1 MIGSQEKQLYKH
13 FKNQEIMAVSKAK
26 SVWNG
31 TLKEGKGTMAFTGF
45 EGPFTFK
52 TRFEGA
58 KGTNPEEL
66 VGAAQ
71 SGCYSMF
78 LSALL
83 TEEGLNPESIETSAE
98 VTLGDVDGGPAIT
111 NIKLATVVK
120 CTGLSQEKFKELAET
135 AKVKCPISRLYAGG
149 TADIEL
155 DAKLV

>member
-1 MIGSQEKQLYKH
+1 MKIR
-13 FKNQEIMAVSKAK
+13 NVK

-31 TLKEGKGTMAFTGF
+31 TLKQGTGTMSFTGYS
-45 EGPFTFK
+45 GPFTFAS
-52 TRFEGA
+52 RFEDA

-83 TEEGLNPESIETSAE
+83 SGEGLNPESIETTAA
-98 VTLGDVDGGPAIT
+98 VTLGDLDGGPAIT
-111 NIKLATVVK
+111 NIKLSTVVK
-120 CTGLSQEKFKELAET
+120 CDGLSKEKFNELSVAAKE
-135 AKVKCPISRLYAGG
+135 KCPISRLYAGG
-149 TADIEL
+149 TATIEL

>member
-1 MIGSQEKQLYKH
+1 MKIR
-13 FKNQEIMAVSKAK
+13 NVK

-31 TLKEGKGTMAFTGF
+31 TLKEGKGTMSFTGYT
-45 EGPFTFK
+45 GPFTFA
-52 TRFEGA
+52 TRFEDA

-83 TEEGLNPESIETSAE
+83 TGEGLNPESIETSAA
-98 VTLGDVDGGPAIT
+98 VTLGEKDGGPAIT

-120 CTGLSQEKFKELAET
+120 CTGLSQEKFAELAQV
-135 AKVKCPISRLYAGG
+135 AKEKCPISRLYAGG
-149 TADIEL
+149 TATIEL